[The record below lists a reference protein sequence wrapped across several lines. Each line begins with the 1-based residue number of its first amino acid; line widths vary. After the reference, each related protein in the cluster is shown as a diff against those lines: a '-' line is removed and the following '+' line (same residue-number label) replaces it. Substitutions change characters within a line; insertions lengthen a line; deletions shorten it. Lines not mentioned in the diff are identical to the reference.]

1 MSDMMD
7 FPKTVEEFMEMYKMV
22 DADEVYS
29 NGTEYVPIY
38 RMKQWFEHQRTSNAH
53 PTHECV
59 NSTNKCVEM
68 INREDAIIAVRKH
81 RIDIDSP
88 HKIVKKTYED
98 VIRDL
103 PFELVGNSDQLNR
116 TCANCK
122 HYTEEHLCVF
132 WSYFGFEPNDCCS
145 RWEERDD

>member
-22 DADEVYS
+22 DTDEVYS

-59 NSTNKCVEM
+59 EPTHECVE
-68 INREDAIIAVRKH
+68 
-81 RIDIDSP
+81 P
-88 HKIVKKTYED
+88 
-98 VIRDL
+98 
-103 PFELVGNSDQLNR
+103 VGNSEQLNG

-145 RWEERDD
+145 RWERKGADDE